1 MVKIEHLNSMDGY
14 SFEEG
19 VAFLALVKAPLGVI
33 KHLQKTHNRSH
44 LHSEIHKMLRLPRTK
59 EILRKNDLT
68 PVTIVASPVE
78 STMANNDEI
87 PKDDDTIKE
96 PNPDENEPRSDKNEP
111 KSNDDTPVESKDEI
125 PKEENSDIIL
135 TEDDVRTHKYTRLDQ
150 MPNELNRKLYLKK
163 DELFHE
169 MQQFHLKMRNVPE
182 GEEHNEER
190 AKYRAEVLRLD
201 GEIDDYWKQIDA
213 EIERFEAEQE
223 KADKKDDK
231 KAEET
236 PAFNVSTYRSYITKA
251 LRKKELSP
259 EQFTELQHRVDA
271 MLKANLEIAEET
283 IEKLKAI
290 GITVG

>member
-1 MVKIEHLNSMDGY
+1 MDGY
-14 SFEEG
+14 SFDEG
-19 VAFLALVKAPLGVI
+19 VAFLVLVKAPLGVI

-44 LHSEIHKMLRLPRTK
+44 LHSEIHKQLRLPRTK
-59 EILRKNDLT
+59 EILRKNAMEMKGNF
-68 PVTIVASPVE
+68 PQIPSNSPIEIEPE
-78 STMANNDEI
+78 SNKIETKSDE
-87 PKDDDTIKE
+87 
-96 PNPDENEPRSDKNEP
+96 NEP

-125 PKEENSDIIL
+125 PKEEDSDIIL

-150 MPNELNRKLYLKK
+150 MPNELTRKLYLKK

-223 KADKKDDK
+223 RADNKADK
-231 KAEET
+231 KAEEA
-236 PAFNVSTYRSYITKA
+236 PAFNVSTYRSYIAKA

>member
-1 MVKIEHLNSMDGY
+1 MEGY

-19 VAFLALVKAPLGVI
+19 IAFLVLVKAPIGVI

-44 LHSEIHKMLRLPRTK
+44 LHSEIHKQLRLPRTK
-59 EILRKNDLT
+59 EILRKNAMEMKGNF
-68 PVTIVASPVE
+68 PQIPSNSPIEIEPE
-78 STMANNDEI
+78 SNEI
-87 PKDDDTIKE
+87 ETKS
-96 PNPDENEPRSDKNEP
+96 DENEPKSDENEP

-125 PKEENSDIIL
+125 PKEEDSDIIL

-150 MPNELNRKLYLKK
+150 MPNELTRKLYLKK

-223 KADKKDDK
+223 RADNKADK
-231 KAEET
+231 KAEEA
-236 PAFNVSTYRSYITKA
+236 PAFNVSTYRSYIAKA

>member
-1 MVKIEHLNSMDGY
+1 MDGY

-87 PKDDDTIKE
+87 PK
-96 PNPDENEPRSDKNEP
+96 
-111 KSNDDTPVESKDEI
+111 
-125 PKEENSDIIL
+125 EEDSDIIL

-150 MPNELNRKLYLKK
+150 MPNDLTRQLFLKK
-163 DELFHE
+163 DELYHE

-190 AKYRAEVLRLD
+190 ADYRANILRLD
-201 GEIDDYWKQIDA
+201 TEIDDYWKQIDA
-213 EIERFEAEQE
+213 EIERFEAEKE
-223 KADKKDDK
+223 RADKKADE
-231 KAEET
+231 A
-236 PAFNVSTYRSYITKA
+236 PAFDVSTYRAYISKA
-251 LRKKELSP
+251 LRKKKLTP
-259 EQFTELQHRVDA
+259 AQLAELQHRVDA
-271 MLKANLEIAEET
+271 MLAAHVELKPET
-283 IEKLKAI
+283 LDKLKSI
-290 GITVG
+290 GISVDRT